1 MNRVVIFANGV
12 MQHSVQHSAA
22 DDAALR
28 ALLDADDVICCADG
42 GVAHALTIGLKP
54 QVLIGDHDSI
64 APEVLAQLQTA
75 GAEIITH
82 PKNKDKTDLHLAIDW
97 AVAQGASEVMLVTA
111 LGGRL
116 DHLLA
121 NVLLM
126 THSDYAYIHLTLVDV
141 HQGQVQ
147 WACVLHAHD
156 AFELHGAVGD
166 GLSLIPL
173 SPTVESVCLKGT
185 QWPLKNHT
193 LAQGDTTGIS
203 NVFIKTKVK
212 IEIGEGELLVV
223 HTSSIGS

>member
-12 MQHSVQHSAA
+12 MQHSVQ

-28 ALLDADDVICCADG
+28 ALLDEDDVICCADG
-42 GVAHALTIGLKP
+42 GVVYALAMGLTP

-64 APEVLAQLQTA
+64 APETLAQLQSA
-75 GAEIITH
+75 GTNIITH
-82 PKNKDKTDLHLAIDW
+82 PKDKDKTDLQLAIDW
-97 AVAQGASEVMLVTA
+97 AVAQGTGEVMLLTA

-121 NVLLM
+121 NVFLL
-126 THSDYAYIHLTLVDV
+126 THADYLYTHLTLVDI
-141 HQGQVQ
+141 HQGQTQ

-156 AFELHGAVGD
+156 AFELHGSVGD

-173 SPTVESVCLKGT
+173 SPAVESLCLKGT

-203 NVFIKTKVK
+203 NVFTKTKVK
-212 IEIGEGELLVV
+212 IEIGEGELLVI
-223 HTSSIGS
+223 HTSGIVS